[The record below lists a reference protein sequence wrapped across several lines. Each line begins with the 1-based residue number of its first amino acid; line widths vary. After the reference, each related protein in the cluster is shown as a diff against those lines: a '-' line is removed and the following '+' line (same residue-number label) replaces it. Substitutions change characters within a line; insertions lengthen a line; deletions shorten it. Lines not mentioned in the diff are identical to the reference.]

1 MGADD
6 HDTESVKILTEI
18 RERLAGVLEE
28 AIPELSWK
36 KEIRG
41 AAMPS
46 APTGTVSADE
56 ITFTE
61 KYKGCATASFSFS
74 VILIVPDGSLDAEEL
89 AMRARD
95 ALDGDDLG
103 GAAQDVRVT
112 KILFGAPPGRSTDA
126 AAAVLLCEVDSFI

>member
-95 ALDGDDLG
+95 ALDGEDLD
-103 GAAQDVRVT
+103 GAAQDVRTT